1 MKNATPLR
9 LVPLNRDGAPA
20 EDVGTLSKEAEEVC
34 ITTATLYK
42 SRGFEPPWIG
52 YLALRDGEL
61 VGACSFTSPP
71 RANRIE
77 IAYFTFPRFE
87 GKGVATKMA
96 RALIGIAR
104 AQDKNVLLTANT
116 LPEENASTAILR
128 KLGFQLFG
136 PENHPEDGPIWTWRL
151 DPCPAT
157 GATQQ
162 ATAR

>member
-34 ITTATLYK
+34 AATASLYE

-52 YLALRDGEL
+52 YLALRDREL

-71 RANRIE
+71 RANRVE
-77 IAYFTFPRFE
+77 IAYFTFPQFE
-87 GKGVATKMA
+87 RQGVATTMA
-96 RALIGIAR
+96 QALIGIAR

-116 LPEENASTAILR
+116 LQEENASTAILR
-128 KLGFQLFG
+128 KLGFQFLG
-136 PENHPEDGPIWTWRL
+136 PVNHPEDGPIWTWHL
-151 DPCPAT
+151 DQSSAA
-157 GATQQ
+157 ATQ
-162 ATAR
+162 